1 MCDKKRKISI
11 IMGIYNCEKTL
22 DTAIES
28 ILNQTYSNWE
38 MIMCDD
44 GSSDNTYNVALKY
57 QEKYPDKF
65 ILIRNEKNMGLNI
78 TLNNCLKYAKGEY
91 VARMDGDDV
100 SLPNRF
106 EKQLEFLESNPQY
119 AIVSSPMILFDES
132 GDWGKTKVIEQP
144 QIIDFVYHSPF
155 FCHAAC
161 MIRRKAFMDVGG
173 YTEDNK
179 FLRYEDVNL
188 WYKMYGKGYRGYN
201 FTEPLYKMRDDRDAA
216 SRRDFSSRMRAV
228 YVTYAGFKLVDMPKK
243 YYITLIL
250 NFVRNFLLAL
260 CPSSVY
266 IKLHK
271 QKNNFG
277 VKSDDT

>member
-1 MCDKKRKISI
+1 MCNKRRKISI
-11 IMGIYNCEKTL
+11 IMGIYNCGKTL
-22 DTAIES
+22 DMAIES
-28 ILNQTYSNWE
+28 IINQTYSNWE

-44 GSSDNTYNVALKY
+44 GSSDNTYNIALKY
-57 QEKYPDKF
+57 QKNYPDKI

-91 VARMDGDDV
+91 VARMDGDDI

-106 EKQLEFLESNPQY
+106 EKQVEFLESNPQY

-132 GDWGKTKVIEQP
+132 GDWGKTKVIEKP
-144 QIIDFVYHSPF
+144 QIIDFVDHSPF

-161 MIRRKAFMDVGG
+161 MIRRDALMSVGG
-173 YTEDNK
+173 YTENK
-179 FLRYEDVNL
+179 KLLRYEDANL

-201 FTEPLYKMRDDRDAA
+201 FSEPLYKMRDDRNAIL
-216 SRRDFSSRMRAV
+216 RRNFSSRMRAV
-228 YVTYAGFKLVDMPKK
+228 YVRYVGFKLVDMPRK
-243 YYITLIL
+243 YYITLISS
-250 NFVRNFLLAL
+250 FARNLVLAL
-260 CPSSVY
+260 CPNSIY
-266 IKLHK
+266 TKLHK